1 MADHKSALKEHRQAI
16 KRRLRNRNHRSR
28 MRSAVKALRS
38 ALEAGDSSTS
48 RSLLPAT
55 LSLVDHTAK
64 LGGIHGKAADRT
76 KSRLTRAV
84 NKLGA

>member
-1 MADHKSALKEHRQAI
+1 MANHKSAIKAERQSL
-16 KRRLRNRNHRSR
+16 KRRQRNRTHRSR
-28 MRSAVKALRS
+28 MRTAVKQLRA
-38 ALEAGDSSTS
+38 ALESGDAEVS
-48 RSLLPAT
+48 RGLLPST

-84 NKLGA
+84 NKLA